1 MSTNMRGLLCEGVM
15 IYIMYRSME
24 LITCGSKQYYM
35 LVLIYLAL
43 CDKSPVVPIKV
54 SVTALHTDTMI
65 LCVCVRCV
73 CA

>member
-1 MSTNMRGLLCEGVM
+1 MSTNMRGLLREGVM
-15 IYIMYRSME
+15 IYMYRSMK
-24 LITCGSKQYYM
+24 LITRASKQYYM

-65 LCVCVRCV
+65 LCVCVRCA